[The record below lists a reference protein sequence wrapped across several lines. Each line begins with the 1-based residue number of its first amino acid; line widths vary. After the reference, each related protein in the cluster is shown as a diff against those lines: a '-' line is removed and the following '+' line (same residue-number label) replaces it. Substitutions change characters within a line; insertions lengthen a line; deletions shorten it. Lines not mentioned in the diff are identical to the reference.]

1 VNASSSARVRALP
14 AIAAVTGD
22 HARSQALDGWCSR
35 SFRDPQHLIDSGF
48 AAEAVLLAPNDP
60 AQADSWLQTLR
71 RDAHLGLKPLFL
83 SRSLG
88 ATADELSDGAV
99 ADGDAIIHAAAEITR
114 REASVKRRDAMTA
127 DDRLLIYLHLRPQR
141 LLSPVTDWRNERIC
155 RYPLADAFC
164 ERGEDGFQL
173 IDRLRRRGLI
183 ENTSLLERIHA
194 CGKCGAGH
202 LLFIE
207 RCPQCGGIDIA
218 EQTFLHCYACGHV
231 ATQDQYLRKDG
242 LSCPQCLA
250 RLRHIGVDYDR
261 ALETLSCQ
269 SCAGRFTE
277 PDVTARC
284 LQCQTVA
291 AADALLERRFHG
303 LKLTAA
309 GELAARTG
317 QVGDLFKLID
327 QFSHAHPDY
336 FVQTLDWL
344 IHVSR
349 RHREVQFGL
358 ACLRFSNVHA
368 LAASMPG
375 HRLARMFDAL
385 AQRLRALIRTTD
397 LFMRED
403 DTHCWLLLPQTTPSG
418 MKVLLGRIAAL
429 SERSGHLEGDVEGN
443 TDGLRIELGISAL
456 NSAEAGGRI
465 DDARV
470 LMGTLRDSAS

>member
-1 VNASSSARVRALP
+1 VNASSSAKLRALP

-22 HARSQALDGWCSR
+22 HARSQVSDGWYAAR
-35 SFRDPQHLIDSGF
+35 TFGDPQQLIGSGF
-48 AAEAVLLAPNDP
+48 SPEAILLAPNDP
-60 AQADSWLQTLR
+60 AQAASWLESLR
-71 RDAHLGLKPLFL
+71 RDARLGLKPLL
-83 SRSLG
+83 LTRQLG
-88 ATADELSDGAV
+88 ATAAELSDGIA
-99 ADGDAIIHAAAEITR
+99 ADGNAIIRLAMEMSQR
-114 REASVKRRDAMTA
+114 VASVKPRDAMTA
-127 DDRLLIYLHLRPQR
+127 DDRLLFFLLLRPER
-141 LLSPVTDWRNERIC
+141 LLSPLTDWRNERIC

-164 ERGEDGFQL
+164 ESGEDGLLL
-173 IDRLRRRGLI
+173 IDRLRRRGLL

-194 CGKCGAGH
+194 CSKCGSGH

-231 ATQDQYLRKDG
+231 GTQDDYLRNEG

-277 PDVTARC
+277 PDIKTRC

-291 AADALLERRFHG
+291 ATDALVERRFHG
-303 LKLTAA
+303 LRLTAA

-317 QVGDLFKLID
+317 QVGDLFRLMD
-327 QFSHAHPDY
+327 EFSQAHPDY
-336 FVQTLDWL
+336 FIQTLDWL
-344 IHVSR
+344 INVSR

-358 ACLRFSNVHA
+358 ACLGFSNVHA
-368 LAASMPG
+368 LAASLPG
-375 HRLARMFDAL
+375 HRLAQMFDAL

-403 DTHCWLLLPQTTPSG
+403 DTHCWLLLPQTTASG
-418 MKVLLGRIAAL
+418 MKVLLDRIAAL
-429 SERSGHLEGDVEGN
+429 SESSDGH
-443 TDGLRIELGISAL
+443 RIEIAISSL
-456 NSAEAGGRI
+456 SSAEASGPIG
-465 DDARV
+465 DARV
-470 LMGTLRDSAS
+470 VMGTLRNSAS